1 MLSSIMDSYNN
12 LPDAEIKSVGEISRT
27 FLERDIKSFKEACEY
42 VHEIDYGYNT
52 NYDDK
57 MIFFK
62 ENMGTCTSKHAVIA
76 GLAEELDIPLYKY
89 VGIYK
94 FTEDVST
101 GANEILEKYEVPYVP
116 MVHCFLVYKDLRFD
130 LTEENCNG
138 KNTTL
143 ENFIH
148 EEKVDPFITRKVE
161 YLLFKRVLK
170 EKILLSKE
178 WEGIKERTAL
188 KAREEAIILIKK
200 NAKKQKELR
209 KL

>member
-42 VHEIDYGYNT
+42 VQEIDYGYNT